1 MPSGF
6 TCPSW
11 LRPRTY
17 HVPRRLSPSA
27 DSLVSFQPGALT
39 GLAPSELDLTEIA
52 SASRP
57 RLPLL
62 RLAILV
68 ASSRR
73 LSLLWNLPTIGWFLS
88 SSSNKAETLSLV
100 DHWCH
105 ALWRMRH
112 CCAQRPRFRGLIPLP
127 VEITT
132 ARFLRLVATL
142 ALLGFRLLGTF
153 PFPWPRVSRPLCSPF
168 SVHNRLHS
176 RSDGTEVPSRP
187 SCARPLPLG
196 TSGNT
201 RSGFFSL
208 CFRVSKS
215 WEVGLPLPRPPAP

>member
-1 MPSGF
+1 LHRGAYGASLSRGFLPPQRYPSTEIHMPSGF

-127 VEITT
+127 VGVTT
-132 ARFLRLVATL
+132 ARFLRLVAPWL
-142 ALLGFRLLGTF
+142 SWVFASLGRSPSHG
-153 PFPWPRVSRPLCSPF
+153 PGPIGRCVSLDG
-168 SVHNRLHS
+168 VHK
-176 RSDGTEVPSRP
+176 TTPQP
-187 SCARPLPLG
+187 
-196 TSGNT
+196 
-201 RSGFFSL
+201 
-208 CFRVSKS
+208 
-215 WEVGLPLPRPPAP
+215 